1 MDRRTFIATSGTA
14 LAAIAPAAAM
24 AQSQGKGESRDRI
37 FVLIE
42 IQAVPGMEDKIRQT
56 FVHTIQ
62 TSHKPGIL
70 SAQIF
75 EHSGEPGRFYSLQEW
90 ESEAAFREHMSGSR
104 EGLDSH
110 MAMLKGHPSLTILK
124 HLG

>member
-1 MDRRTFIATSGTA
+1 MDRRTFLATSGTA

-24 AQSQGKGESRDRI
+24 AQSQEKGEGRDRI

-75 EHSGEPGRFYSLQEW
+75 EHFGEPGRFYSLQEW

-110 MAMLKGHPSLTILK
+110 MPMLKGHPSLTILK